1 MEILYKSHN
10 EDSSKGNILRKND
23 DVGSMNYSNSGSI
36 QLESTTT
43 SKDWS
48 ESILVYSIESLNH

>member
-1 MEILYKSHN
+1 MIVIYQMEILYKSHN

-43 SKDWS
+43 SKD
-48 ESILVYSIESLNH
+48 

>member
-1 MEILYKSHN
+1 MLYKSHN
-10 EDSSKGNILRKND
+10 KDSSKGNTLRKND

-36 QLESTTT
+36 KLESATT

-48 ESILVYSIESLNH
+48 ESILAYSIESLNH